1 MTVEHT
7 CPNCGASGMSQFYE
21 KIGAPV
27 HSVQLLQIR
36 KQATSY
42 PAGDIK
48 LAVCHDCAFI
58 ANVAYDPLLQDYS
71 LQYEATQSYSP
82 TFNHFH
88 RNLAQ
93 RLIARYDLHNKEII
107 EIGCG
112 HGEFL
117 ILLCDAGP
125 NNGVGFDPAYDDA
138 RIQHE
143 AKKHITFI
151 ADYYSEKYAD
161 IKGDFICCKMTLE
174 HIPNTAE
181 FMQTVRRSIGDNLDT
196 TVFFQIPNASYVLQD
211 VAFWD
216 VYYEHCSY
224 FTRASLTNLFLQTGF
239 AVLDVFTGYDDQY
252 LMIEARP
259 VTGAALERHKD
270 TNVTGTIEQV
280 NYFSQTVVERLRGWR
295 ELLADLYNR
304 DKKVVIWG
312 SGSKGVAFLTTLNI
326 TSEIAYAVD
335 INPHK
340 HGTFMAGTGHEIVGP
355 DFLREYEPDIVI
367 VMNPVYR
374 DEIQDDLNRL
384 GLGARLVMVD
394 QPTETGAIEYDR

>member
-1 MTVEHT
+1 MTAEYT
-7 CPNCGASGMSQFYE
+7 CPNCGELGMSPFYE
-21 KIGAPV
+21 MTGAPV
-27 HSVQLLQIR
+27 HSVQLLQAQE
-36 KQATSY
+36 QAAAY

-48 LAVCHDCAFI
+48 LAYCHNCAFV
-58 ANVAYDPLLQDYS
+58 ANVAYDPQLQDYS

-117 ILLCDAGP
+117 ILLCEAGP
-125 NNGVGFDPAYDDA
+125 NNGVGFDPAYDDT

-143 AKKHITFI
+143 AKKRITFI
-151 ADYYSEKYAD
+151 ADYYSEKYAHFN
-161 IKGDFICCKMTLE
+161 GDFICCKMTLE

-181 FMQTVRRSIGDNLDT
+181 FVQTVRRSLGDNLNT
-196 TVFFQIPNASYVLQD
+196 TVFFQIPNASYVFQD

-224 FTRASLTNLFLQTGF
+224 FTKASLTKLFLDSGF
-239 AVLDVFTGYDDQY
+239 DVLEVFTGYDDQY

-259 VTGAALERHKD
+259 AAGFAPGQGIGIDVEEISK
-270 TNVTGTIEQV
+270 QV
-280 NYFSQTVVERLRGWR
+280 DFFSETVVQRVHGWR
-295 ELLADLYNR
+295 GYLADLHAQ

-312 SGSKGVAFLTTLNI
+312 SGSKGVAFLTTLGI

-340 HGTFMAGTGHEIVGP
+340 HGTFMAGTGHEIVSP
-355 DFLREYEPDIVI
+355 DFLRAYKPDIVI

-374 DEIQDDLNRL
+374 DEIQDDLDRL
-384 GLGARLVMVD
+384 GLSAELIMVD
-394 QPTETGAIEYDR
+394 LPTETHLKEYER

>member
-1 MTVEHT
+1 MTAEYT
-7 CPNCGASGMSQFYE
+7 CPNCGTKGMSPFYE
-21 KIGAPV
+21 MNGAPV
-27 HSVQLLQIR
+27 HSVQLMQTR
-36 KQATSY
+36 QEAVSY
-42 PAGDIK
+42 PLGIIK
-48 LAVCHDCAFI
+48 LAVCPSCAFV
-58 ANVAYDPLLQDYS
+58 ANIAYDPQLQDYS
-71 LQYEATQSYSP
+71 LKYEATQSYSP

-93 RLIARYDLHNKEII
+93 RLIVRYDLQDKEII

-125 NNGVGFDPAYDDA
+125 NTGVGFDPAYDDA
-138 RIQHE
+138 RIQHP
-143 AKKHITFI
+143 AKERITFI

-161 IKGDFICCKMTLE
+161 VKGDFICCKMTLE

-181 FMQTVRRSIGDNLDT
+181 FLQTVRRSIGQNLDAT
-196 TVFFQIPNASYVLQD
+196 IFFQIPNATYVWQD

-224 FTRASLTNLFLQTGF
+224 FTKASLTRLFLDNGF
-239 AVLDVFTGYDDQY
+239 DVLDVFTGYDDQY

-259 VTGAALERHKD
+259 VEGTAADREVDAEIKETLALVDSFSD
-270 TNVTGTIEQV
+270 TVRI
-280 NYFSQTVVERLRGWR
+280 RLQEWR
-295 ELLADLYNR
+295 KLLFALQAKA
-304 DKKVVIWG
+304 KKIVIWG
-312 SGSKGVAFLTTLNI
+312 SGSKGVAFLTTLKV

-355 DFLREYEPDIVI
+355 DFLRDYEPDVVI

-374 DEIQDDLNRL
+374 DEIEDDLLSL
-384 GLGARLVMVD
+384 GLEPQLIMIDESFALLGLEND
-394 QPTETGAIEYDR
+394 

>member
-1 MTVEHT
+1 MTSDLI
-7 CPNCGASGMSQFYE
+7 CPNCGVMGMAPFYE
-21 KIGAPV
+21 MNGAPV
-27 HSVQLLQIR
+27 HSVQLLQSR
-36 KQATSY
+36 EQAGSY
-42 PAGDIK
+42 PSGAIK
-48 LAVCHDCAFI
+48 LAVCPNCAFI
-58 ANVAYDPLLQDYS
+58 ANVAYDPRLQDYS

-93 RLIARYDLHNKEII
+93 RLIARYDLHDKEII

-117 ILLCDAGP
+117 ILLCEAGP
-125 NNGVGFDPAYDDA
+125 NKGVGFDPAYDES

-143 AKKHITFI
+143 AKSRITFI
-151 ADYYSEKYAD
+151 ADYYSEEYAD

-181 FMQTVRRSIGDNLDT
+181 FVRTVRRSIGDNFDT
-196 TVFFQIPNASYVLQD
+196 TIFFQIPNASYVLQD

-224 FTRASLTNLFLQTGF
+224 FTRASLTYLFLHSGF
-239 AVLDVFTGYDDQY
+239 DVLDVFTGYDEQY

-259 VTGAALERHKD
+259 TNNLAPQRSIGPNVAETLEQVDLFSKKVLERL
-270 TNVTGTIEQV
+270 Q
-280 NYFSQTVVERLRGWR
+280 GWR
-295 ELLADLYNR
+295 DLLSDLR
-304 DKKVVIWG
+304 ARGKKVVIWG
-312 SGSKGVAFLTTLNI
+312 SGSKGVAFLTTLNV
-326 TSEIAYAVD
+326 TSDIAYAVD

-355 DFLREYEPDIVI
+355 DFLRDYQPDTVI
-367 VMNPVYR
+367 VMNPVYHN
-374 DEIQDDLNRL
+374 EIQDDLNRL
-384 GLGARLVMVD
+384 GLSANLIMVD
-394 QPTETGAIEYDR
+394 QPAPTTALDYDR